1 MSKTKLRS
9 RPKPHPTDCGCA
21 FCRNDKK
28 FSAPQHLIEKIS
40 AGEVVLFAGVGIS
53 TENKDHCQ
61 STFYQEIQAELEL
74 TGRLPFPE
82 LMSKFCEL
90 PDGRIKLLEKIKHRL
105 DYFMAF
111 DGFYSRMTRF
121 HRSIAPLHMITDVI
135 TTNWDDFFER
145 ECDFDSFVY
154 DGDMAFWDA
163 SKRRVMKIHGSIT
176 NFGSIIATAED
187 YQQSY
192 KRLNNG
198 PLGAQLKSLIARKT
212 VIYVGYSLS
221 DENYLRLLRNIA
233 RMMEGNIRQSYFVAP
248 TIDKERLKSAPISLI
263 PIETDGSYFFEKIR
277 EQLAEPCKIT
287 NDTAFLH
294 CSLLLDDVAEAH
306 DKTADKFIKTRHPLL
321 IFALSYQDGL
331 IHALQ
336 RILRRRKSGEYHSL
350 QHVHSLL
357 HGYEMKVRDFIRRKD
372 YWNAAYAS
380 GYQSGLMF
388 LMLKSEDGDAPR
400 PPLFELP
407 FTSDI
412 KSISGAVKAPHSHLP
427 RDVAT
432 QARKI
437 LKEIP
442 KEAALV
448 PDHTPYL

>member
-1 MSKTKLRS
+1 MQ
-9 RPKPHPTDCGCA
+9 D
-21 FCRNDKK
+21 
-28 FSAPQHLIEKIS
+28 
-40 AGEVVLFAGVGIS
+40 
-53 TENKDHCQ
+53 
-61 STFYQEIQAELEL
+61 
-74 TGRLPFPE
+74 
-82 LMSKFCEL
+82 
-90 PDGRIKLLEKIKHRL
+90 
-105 DYFMAF
+105 
-111 DGFYSRMTRF
+111 
-121 HRSIAPLHMITDVI
+121 
-135 TTNWDDFFER
+135 
-145 ECDFDSFVY
+145 
-154 DGDMAFWDA
+154 
-163 SKRRVMKIHGSIT
+163 
-176 NFGSIIATAED
+176 
-187 YQQSY
+187 
-192 KRLNNG
+192 
-198 PLGAQLKSLIARKT
+198 
-212 VIYVGYSLS
+212 
-221 DENYLRLLRNIA
+221 
-233 RMMEGNIRQSYFVAP
+233 
-248 TIDKERLKSAPISLI
+248 
-263 PIETDGSYFFEKIR
+263 
-277 EQLAEPCKIT
+277 